1 MSVVALEEVRRM
13 PRQYECLDAG
23 CGAIIVAPDEEAL
36 VEAVQRHMADEHG
49 SFELED
55 VIIDMSIEVEAGKEK
70 EN

>member
-1 MSVVALEEVRRM
+1 MAL
-13 PRQYECLDAG
+13 QYECLDAG
-23 CGAIIVAPDEEAL
+23 CGAVIVAADEEAL

-55 VIIDMSIEVEAGKEK
+55 VIIDMSTEVNQGKEE